1 MIQHIIMTVMEQR
14 ANLMAVLGERG
25 YRITVP
31 RMMIAQL
38 LEQKREG
45 LTAQALCEELPAV
58 GRATVFRTLKL
69 FLEAGMLCKLDT
81 MGGAPTYSLCEK
93 GHHHH
98 SVCVACG
105 AVEEFRLATVER
117 LMRAISNDV
126 PGQVIGHRI
135 QLYVDCLYA
144 DCKNCPRNGAN

>member
-1 MIQHIIMTVMEQR
+1 MIMNQR

-31 RMMIAQL
+31 RVMIARL
-38 LEQKREG
+38 IEQKREG
-45 LTAQALCEELPAV
+45 FTAQALCEELPSV

-69 FLEAGMLCKLDT
+69 FLEAGMLCKLDSL
-81 MGGAPTYSLCEK
+81 GGAPIYSLCER

-98 SVCVACG
+98 SVCVVCG

-117 LMRAISNDV
+117 LMRAISNDA
-126 PGQVIGHRI
+126 PGQTIGHRI
-135 QLYVDCLYA
+135 ELYVDCLYA
-144 DCKNCPRNGAN
+144 NCEICPRNSRN

>member
-1 MIQHIIMTVMEQR
+1 MNQH
-14 ANLMAVLGERG
+14 ANLIAVLGERG

-31 RMMIAQL
+31 RVMIARL

-45 LTAQALCEELPAV
+45 FTAQALCEELPSV

-81 MGGAPTYSLCEK
+81 LSGAPIYSLCER

-98 SVCVACG
+98 SVCIVCG

-117 LMRAISNDV
+117 LMRAIGNDV
-126 PGQVIGHRI
+126 SGQVIGHRI
-135 QLYVDCLYA
+135 ELYVDCLYA
-144 DCKNCPRNGAN
+144 NCEGCPRNGRN

>member
-1 MIQHIIMTVMEQR
+1 MAIMGQR
-14 ANLMAVLGERG
+14 PNLMAVLGERG
-25 YRITVP
+25 YRTTVP
-31 RMMIAQL
+31 RMMIARL

-45 LTAQALCEELPAV
+45 FTAQALCDELPSV

-69 FLEAGMLCKLDT
+69 FMEAGILCKLDT
-81 MGGAPTYSLCEK
+81 LNGAPIYSLCER

-98 SVCVACG
+98 SVCIVCG

-117 LMRAISNDV
+117 LMRDINSDV

-135 QLYVDCLYA
+135 ELYVDCLHA
-144 DCKNCPRNGAN
+144 DFKNCPRNGKN

>member
-1 MIQHIIMTVMEQR
+1 MNDMEQR

-31 RMMIAQL
+31 RMMIARL

-45 LTAQALCEELPAV
+45 LTAQALCKELPAV

-69 FLEAGMLCKLDT
+69 FLEVGVLCKLDT
-81 MGGAPTYSLCEK
+81 MGGPPIYSLCER

-98 SVCVACG
+98 SVCIVCG
-105 AVEEFRLATVER
+105 AVEEFRLSTVER
-117 LMRAISNDV
+117 LMGAISNDV
-126 PGQVIGHRI
+126 PGQIIGHSI
-135 QLYVDCLYA
+135 ELYVDCLYE
-144 DCKNCPRNGAN
+144 DCKNCPRNGKG

>member
-1 MIQHIIMTVMEQR
+1 MAAMKQR
-14 ANLMAVLGERG
+14 VRLMAAIGERG

-31 RMMIAQL
+31 RIMIARL
-38 LEQKREG
+38 IEQKHEG
-45 LTAQALCEELPAV
+45 ITAQALCEELPSV

-69 FLEAGMLCKLDT
+69 FLEAGMLCKVAT

-98 SVCVACG
+98 SVCVSCG

-126 PGQVIGHRI
+126 SGQVIGHRI
-135 QLYVDCLYA
+135 ELYVGCFYA
-144 DCKNCPRNGAN
+144 DCENCPRNGTN